1 MAILKHKYGTI
12 AHIMTGAVLILKGY
26 AKITDHYA
34 GVGSIILLFGL
45 AIIGYVIYESRQ
57 KKHSPLLVIAVHF
70 FEGLALLFT
79 TYVYFDEGKTYIQ
92 YLTLAAAIG
101 FFVAVFIMYKRYK
114 KSTLPTFDHLRDEKI
129 AEQEL
134 NQ

>member
-1 MAILKHKYGTI
+1 MLKHRYGTI
-12 AHIMTGAVLILKGY
+12 AHVMTGAVLILKGY

-34 GVGSIILLFGL
+34 GVGSMILCFGL
-45 AIIGYVIYESRQ
+45 VIIGYVIYESRR
-57 KKHSPLLVIAVHF
+57 KSHSPLLVMAVHF

-79 TYVYFDEGKTYIQ
+79 TYVYIDEGKTYIQ

-101 FFVAVFIMYKRYK
+101 FFVAVLIMYMRYK
-114 KSTLPTFDHLRDEKI
+114 KSIPHPLHHLRDEKT
-129 AEQEL
+129 ANQEL

>member
-1 MAILKHKYGTI
+1 MLKHKYGTI
-12 AHIMTGAVLILKGY
+12 AHVMTGAVLILKGY
-26 AKITDHYA
+26 TKLTDHYA

-57 KKHSPLLVIAVHF
+57 KKQSPLLAIAVHF

-92 YLTLAAAIG
+92 YLTLAASIG
-101 FFVAVFIMYKRYK
+101 FFVAVIILYKRYK
-114 KSTLPTFDHLRDEKI
+114 KSTAQTVSHLTVEKT
-129 AEQEL
+129 ADQEL